1 MKAIVICLLS
11 FVLAAVASA
20 QGLLPRR
27 TGLTRPAS
35 TPTRPASTP
44 AAPTSASADASV
56 PAGGRAIE
64 FADDTPVSM
73 YLMVYGELVGKTVL
87 SDPQIP
93 KVSFGLHP
101 QKNQK
106 LTEEDKV
113 EAITTVLEMNGV
125 HLEPFGEKFV
135 RALPRKNVRK
145 EGIPLY
151 LDEKVLEADV
161 EEGKV
166 TEGKV
171 ISFMIRFKYI
181 SEEDME
187 KVALKVLES
196 FKSDQS
202 GAPVVLSS
210 GRRVLVTDT
219 YLNVKRMLEIV
230 AEIDVEQPT
239 EPLPEVECIQIVN
252 ASASDIVPI
261 IEKIVADS
269 LKEQEEL
276 QKKGGAN
283 TSNNSSPRPS
293 RPRSRVRFSAG
304 SVVRTSPRSRRPRRP
319 RLSSTPRRPRTA
331 SSRGA
336 SRRLP
341 SRSPTR
347 SS

>member
-11 FVLAAVASA
+11 FALAAVASA
-20 QGLLPRR
+20 QGLLRR
-27 TGLTRPAS
+27 PGL
-35 TPTRPASTP
+35 TRPASTP
-44 AAPTSASADASV
+44 AAPASTSASSDAPV

-106 LTEEDKV
+106 LSEEDKI
-113 EAITTVLEMNGV
+113 EAIETVLEMNGV

-161 EEGKV
+161 EAGKV

-230 AEIDVEQPT
+230 EEIDVEQPA

-252 ASASDIVPI
+252 ANASDIVPI
-261 IEKIVADS
+261 IEKIVADAREKAAGIVRAGE
-269 LKEQEEL
+269 LEAELAAETAQAEE
-276 QKKGGAN
+276 
-283 TSNNSSPRPS
+283 
-293 RPRSRVRFSAG
+293 
-304 SVVRTSPRSRRPRRP
+304 
-319 RLSSTPRRPRTA
+319 
-331 SSRGA
+331 
-336 SRRLP
+336 
-341 SRSPTR
+341 
-347 SS
+347 